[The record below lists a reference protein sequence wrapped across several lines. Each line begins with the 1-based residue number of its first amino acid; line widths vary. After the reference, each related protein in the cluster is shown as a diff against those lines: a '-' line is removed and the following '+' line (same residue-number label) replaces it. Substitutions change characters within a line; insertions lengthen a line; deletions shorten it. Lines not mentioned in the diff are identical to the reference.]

1 MVPALDDLA
10 DAELELER
18 VAAVNA
24 AVELGAVEEGAGV
37 VDGDLGAG
45 LGALVSRA
53 LHENL
58 LHASA
63 ILELGDVRLLANL
76 EVLVHHVLVVAH
88 AGHVGAHVV
97 HRSGSAERQDGGRGR
112 DDRQSAIFRRLS
124 NSFASR
130 DPRRSPRAHSP
141 TREREEGKKR
151 EGSTEGICSRTLVCV
166 WVGLVQFSAGVPC
179 DLSRSGGVGGRLLK
193 NWALT
198 QKFPGGCSENFN
210 PGGGID

>member
-166 WVGLVQFSAGVPC
+166 
-179 DLSRSGGVGGRLLK
+179 SGRFGSVL
-193 NWALT
+193 
-198 QKFPGGCSENFN
+198 
-210 PGGGID
+210 GGGAVRSVALWRCRRSTSKKLGADAKISRGLFGEF